1 MLTTP
6 TGDTPTNQPLR
17 RQECATAVSDETSTG
32 VMDSG
37 CAMEKERSCDQSHD
51 ASDSENEIFYT
62 LPTSPVPPQHDSK

>member
-6 TGDTPTNQPLR
+6 TGDTPTNQPLC
-17 RQECATAVSDETSTG
+17 RQECATAVSSGETSTG

-51 ASDSENEIFYT
+51 YESENEIFYT
-62 LPTSPVPPQHDSK
+62 PPTSPVPRQ